1 MLFPLQREL
10 QVKKS
15 EIAPTFE
22 LVEIPTEYKGFVIG
36 RGGEN
41 LRQISSQT
49 GAELIR
55 KGGNVYL
62 ASGTEEQRQNAKQY
76 IIEMVVSHLLKLSYT
91 AIYQALI
98 T

>member
-1 MLFPLQREL
+1 MLFPLQHEL

-15 EIAPTFE
+15 EITPTFE
-22 LVEIPTEYKGFVIG
+22 LVEIPSEWKGFVIG
-36 RGGEN
+36 KRGEN

-49 GAELIR
+49 GADLIR

-62 ASGTEEQRQNAKQY
+62 ASGTEEQRQHAKKC

-91 AIYQALI
+91 AII
-98 T
+98 RP

>member
-1 MLFPLQREL
+1 MLFPLQHEL

-22 LVEIPTEYKGFVIG
+22 LVEIPSECKGFVIG

-41 LRQISSQT
+41 LRHISSKT
-49 GAELIR
+49 GADLIR

-62 ASGTEEQRQNAKQY
+62 ASGTEEQRQHAKKC

-91 AIYQALI
+91 AII
-98 T
+98 RP